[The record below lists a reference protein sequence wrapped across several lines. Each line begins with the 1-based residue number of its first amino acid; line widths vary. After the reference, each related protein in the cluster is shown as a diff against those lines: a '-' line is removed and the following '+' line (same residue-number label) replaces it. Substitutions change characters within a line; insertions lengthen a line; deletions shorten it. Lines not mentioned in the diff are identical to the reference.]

1 MMADATL
8 VEQKFAELLR
18 WERQKRR
25 EQILVLAAGVALA
38 LAVLL
43 SPLHVL
49 LPWRGLRWIVPF
61 VLLTGLAPLFFYYR
75 HWRGVDATRAL
86 VELDRKLGLDERAV
100 TAWELAGRGDRS
112 AAAQLVFQQT
122 EHRLRSIQPRSLFP
136 RRLGWPDY
144 TAVPLLLVWF
154 ALLWFD
160 FDQPFSQQPSA
171 VAQSLAQQLREFA
184 RDFHEKAKAEGLR
197 ESLQLAQELAK
208 VAEKNLAEKANDE
221 QLKKDLAG
229 VKQKLDATGKSG
241 QQNQAVG
248 GAESEQSLKD
258 LRAELEAARDML
270 NFPDGVKAPQQWM
283 DRLASMPQLRKQLD
297 RERQQREDGKGLG
310 QQALQSL
317 LDRLDR
323 QVAGALDRRALID
336 AQQFLEQMMQPGQ
349 GKENNQAAQMAGR
362 GERDEAGDGER
373 EKNHS
378 NLPGKEPGKNDDNL
392 RSLPQFR
399 ADTRTQIKGQ
409 LGDGESSGVV
419 FKGKPTP
426 GKSELA
432 PQAVVANY
440 RRQAEQELNSE
451 KVPAALKETVRK
463 YFLSLEEGKR

>member
-1 MMADATL
+1 MADATL
-8 VEQKFAELLR
+8 VERKFAELLR

-25 EQILVLAAGVALA
+25 EQILFLAAGVALA

-43 SPLHVL
+43 SPLHIF
-49 LPWRGLRWIVPF
+49 LPLRGLRWIVPF

-75 HWRGVDATRAL
+75 RWRGVDATRAL

-122 EHRLRSIQPRSLFP
+122 EHRLRSVQPRSLFP
-136 RRLGWPDY
+136 RRLGWPAY

-184 RDFHEKAKAEGLR
+184 RDFQEKAKAEGLR
-197 ESLQLAQELAK
+197 ESLQVAQELAK

-229 VKQKLDATGKSG
+229 MKQKLDAAGQSG

-270 NFPDGVKAPQQWM
+270 NLPDGVKAPQQWM

-297 RERQQREDGKGLG
+297 RARQQREDGKGLG
-310 QQALQSL
+310 QQELQSL
-317 LDRLDR
+317 LDRLDQ
-323 QVAGALDRRALID
+323 QVTGALDRRALID
-336 AQQFLEQMMQPGQ
+336 AQKFLEQMMQQGQ

-362 GERDEAGDGER
+362 GERDEAGDGVR

-378 NLPGKEPGKNDDNL
+378 NLPGKEPGKNDDSL

-399 ADTRTQIKGQ
+399 ADTRSQIKGQ

-432 PQAVVANY
+432 PQEVVANY

-451 KVPAALKETVRK
+451 KVPSALKETVRK
-463 YFLSLEEGKR
+463 YFLSLEDGKR

>member
-1 MMADATL
+1 MADATL
-8 VEQKFAELLR
+8 VERKFAELLR

-25 EQILVLAAGVALA
+25 EQILFLAAGVALA

-43 SPLHVL
+43 SPLHIL
-49 LPWRGLRWIVPF
+49 LPLSGLRWIVPL

-122 EHRLRSIQPRSLFP
+122 EQRLRSVQPRSLFP
-136 RRLGWPDY
+136 RRLGWPAY
-144 TAVPLLLVWF
+144 TAVPLLLFWF

-171 VAQSLAQQLREFA
+171 VAQGLAQKLREFA

-229 VKQKLDATGKSG
+229 VQQKLDAAGKSG
-241 QQNQAVG
+241 QQNQAIG

-270 NFPDGVKAPQQWM
+270 NLPDGVKAPQQWI

-297 RERQQREDGKGLG
+297 RARQEREDGKGLG
-310 QQALQSL
+310 PQELQSL

-336 AQQFLEQMMQPGQ
+336 AQQFLEQLMQQGQ
-349 GKENNQAAQMAGR
+349 GKENNHAAQMAGR
-362 GERDEAGDGER
+362 GEQDEPGDGVR

-378 NLPGKEPGKNDDNL
+378 NLPGKEPGKNDDRL
-392 RSLPQFR
+392 GSLPGFR
-399 ADTRTQIKGQ
+399 ANTRSQIKGQ
-409 LGDGESSGVV
+409 LGEGESSGVV

-426 GKSELA
+426 GKSALA
-432 PQAVVANY
+432 PQEVVANY

-463 YFLSLEEGKR
+463 YFLSLEESRK

>member
-1 MMADATL
+1 MADANL
-8 VEQKFAELLR
+8 VERKFAELLR

-25 EQILVLAAGVALA
+25 EQILVLAVGSALA
-38 LAVLL
+38 MAVLL
-43 SPLHVL
+43 LPLHIF
-49 LPWRGLRWIVPF
+49 LPLRGLRWMVPL
-61 VLLTGLAPLFFYYR
+61 VLLVGLAPLFFYYR
-75 HWRGVDATRAL
+75 HWRAVDRTRAL
-86 VELDRKLGLDERAV
+86 VELDRKLGMDERAV
-100 TAWELAGRGDRS
+100 TAWELAGRGNNS

-122 EHRLRSIQPRSLFP
+122 ELRLRSVQMRSLFP
-136 RRLGWPDY
+136 RRIGWSTY
-144 TAVPLLLVWF
+144 AVAPLFLFWF

-160 FDQPFSQQPSA
+160 FDQPSSQPPSA
-171 VAQSLAQQLREFA
+171 VVQSLAQKLREFA
-184 RDFHEKAKAEGLR
+184 REFHEKAKVEGLR

-208 VAEKNLAEKANDE
+208 VADKHLAEKANDE

-229 VKQKLDATGKSG
+229 VKQKLDAAGKSG

-270 NFPDGVKAPQQWM
+270 NLPDGVKAPQQWI

-297 RERQQREDGKGLG
+297 RQQREDGKGLG
-310 QQALQSL
+310 QQELQSL
-317 LDRLDR
+317 LDRLDQ

-349 GKENNQAAQMAGR
+349 GQENNQAAQAAGR
-362 GERDEAGDGER
+362 GEQDEPGDGMR

-378 NLPGKEPGKNDDNL
+378 NLPGKEPGKKDDSL
-392 RSLPQFR
+392 ASLPGFR

-409 LGDGESSGVV
+409 LSEGESSGVV

-426 GKSELA
+426 GKSVLA
-432 PQAVVANY
+432 PQEVVANY

-463 YFLSLEEGKR
+463 YFMSLEEANK

>member
-1 MMADATL
+1 MADANL
-8 VEQKFAELLR
+8 VERKFAELLR

-38 LAVLL
+38 GAVLL
-43 SPLHVL
+43 SPLHIL
-49 LPWRGLRWIVPF
+49 LPISGLRWMVPL
-61 VLLTGLAPLFFYYR
+61 VLLAGLAPLLFYHKR
-75 HWRGVDATRAL
+75 WRAADATRAL
-86 VELDRKLGLDERAV
+86 VELDRKLAMDERAV
-100 TAWELAGRGDRS
+100 TAWELAERGDRS

-122 EHRLRSIQPRSLFP
+122 EQRLRSVQPRSLFP
-136 RRLGWPDY
+136 RRIGGSSY
-144 TAVPLLLVWF
+144 AVAALLLFWF
-154 ALLWFD
+154 TLLWFD
-160 FDQPFSQQPSA
+160 FDQPSSQPTSA
-171 VAQSLAQQLREFA
+171 VAQSLAQKLREFA
-184 RDFHEKAKAEGLR
+184 REFHEKAKAEGLR

-208 VAEKNLAEKANDE
+208 VAEKNLAGKANDE
-221 QLKKDLAG
+221 QVKKDLAG
-229 VKQKLDATGKSG
+229 VKQKLDAAGKPG

-270 NFPDGVKAPQQWM
+270 NFPDSVKAPQQWA

-310 QQALQSL
+310 QQELQSL
-317 LDRLDR
+317 LDRLNQ

-349 GKENNQAAQMAGR
+349 RQENNHAAQAAGR
-362 GERDEAGDGER
+362 GEQDEIGDGVR

-378 NLPGKEPGKNDDNL
+378 NLPGKEPGKNDDGL
-392 RSLPQFR
+392 ASLPAFR

-409 LGDGESSGVV
+409 LGEGESSGVV

-426 GKSELA
+426 GKSALA
-432 PQAVVANY
+432 PEEVVADY

-451 KVPAALKETVRK
+451 RVPAALKETVRK
-463 YFLSLEEGKR
+463 YFLSLEESNR

>member
-1 MMADATL
+1 MADATL
-8 VEQKFAELLR
+8 VERKFAELLH

-25 EQILVLAAGVALA
+25 EQILFLAAGVALA

-43 SPLHVL
+43 SPLHIL
-49 LPWRGLRWIVPF
+49 LPLRGLRWIVPF
-61 VLLTGLAPLFFYYR
+61 VLLTGLAPLLLYYR
-75 HWRGVDATRAL
+75 RWRAGDATRAL

-100 TAWELAGRGDRS
+100 TAWELAGRGDQS
-112 AAAQLVFQQT
+112 VAAQLVFQQT
-122 EHRLRSIQPRSLFP
+122 EQRLRSVQPRGLFP
-136 RRLGWPDY
+136 RRLGWPAY
-144 TAVPLLLVWF
+144 TAVPLLLFWF

-160 FDQPFSQQPSA
+160 FDQPFSQQPSG
-171 VAQSLAQQLREFA
+171 VAQGLAQKLREFA

-229 VKQKLDATGKSG
+229 VKQKLDAAGKSG
-241 QQNQAVG
+241 QQNQAIG

-270 NFPDGVKAPQQWM
+270 NLPDSVKAPQQWM

-297 RERQQREDGKGLG
+297 RERPDGKGLG
-310 QQALQSL
+310 QQELQSL
-317 LDRLDR
+317 LDRLDQ

-336 AQQFLEQMMQPGQ
+336 AQQFLEQMMQQGQ
-349 GKENNQAAQMAGR
+349 GKENNHAAQMAGR
-362 GERDEAGDGER
+362 GEQDEPGDGVR

-378 NLPGKEPGKNDDNL
+378 NLPGKEPGKNDDSV

-426 GKSELA
+426 GTSALA
-432 PQAVVANY
+432 PQEVVANY

-463 YFLSLEEGKR
+463 YFLSLEESRK

>member
-1 MMADATL
+1 MADATL
-8 VEQKFAELLR
+8 VERKFAELLR

-25 EQILVLAAGVALA
+25 EQILFLAAGVALA

-43 SPLHVL
+43 SPLHIL
-49 LPWRGLRWIVPF
+49 LPLRGLRWIVPF

-75 HWRGVDATRAL
+75 RWRGVDATRAL

-122 EHRLRSIQPRSLFP
+122 EHRLRSVQPRSLFP
-136 RRLGWPDY
+136 RRLGWPAY

-184 RDFHEKAKAEGLR
+184 RDFQEKAKAEGLR

-229 VKQKLDATGKSG
+229 MKQKLDAAGKSG

-270 NFPDGVKAPQQWM
+270 NLPDGVKAPQQWM

-310 QQALQSL
+310 QQELQSL
-317 LDRLDR
+317 LDRLDQ

-336 AQQFLEQMMQPGQ
+336 AQKFLEQMMQQGQ

-362 GERDEAGDGER
+362 GERDEAGDGVR

-378 NLPGKEPGKNDDNL
+378 NLPGKEPGKNDDSL

-399 ADTRTQIKGQ
+399 ADTRSQIKGQ
-409 LGDGESSGVV
+409 LGDGESSGVM

-432 PQAVVANY
+432 PQEVVANY

-451 KVPAALKETVRK
+451 KVPSALKETVRK
-463 YFLSLEEGKR
+463 YFLSLEDSKR

>member
-1 MMADATL
+1 MGAD
-8 VEQKFAELLR
+8 
-18 WERQKRR
+18 
-25 EQILVLAAGVALA
+25 
-38 LAVLL
+38 
-43 SPLHVL
+43 
-49 LPWRGLRWIVPF
+49 
-61 VLLTGLAPLFFYYR
+61 
-75 HWRGVDATRAL
+75 
-86 VELDRKLGLDERAV
+86 
-100 TAWELAGRGDRS
+100 GRGDRS
-112 AAAQLVFQQT
+112 AAAQLVFQQA
-122 EHRLRSIQPRSLFP
+122 EQRLRPVQPRSLFP
-136 RRLGWPDY
+136 RRLGWPAY
-144 TAVPLLLVWF
+144 TAVPLLLFWF

-160 FDQPFSQQPSA
+160 FDQPFSQQPPA

-184 RDFHEKAKAEGLR
+184 REFQEKAKAEGLR

-208 VAEKNLAEKANDE
+208 VAEKNLAEKANNE

-229 VKQKLDATGKSG
+229 VKQKLDAAGKSG
-241 QQNQAVG
+241 QQNQAIG

-270 NFPDGVKAPQQWM
+270 NLPDGVKAPQQWM

-310 QQALQSL
+310 QQELQSL
-317 LDRLDR
+317 LDRLDQ

-336 AQQFLEQMMQPGQ
+336 AQKFLEQMMQQGQ

-362 GERDEAGDGER
+362 GERDEAGDGVR

-378 NLPGKEPGKNDDNL
+378 NLPGKEPGKNDDSL

-432 PQAVVANY
+432 PQEVVANY

-463 YFLSLEEGKR
+463 YFLSLEDGKR

>member
-1 MMADATL
+1 MADATL
-8 VEQKFAELLR
+8 VERKFAELLR

-25 EQILVLAAGVALA
+25 EQILFLAAGVALA

-43 SPLHVL
+43 SPLHIL
-49 LPWRGLRWIVPF
+49 LPLRGLRWIVPF

-75 HWRGVDATRAL
+75 RWRGVDATRAL

-100 TAWELAGRGDRS
+100 TAWEMAGRGDRS

-122 EHRLRSIQPRSLFP
+122 EHRLRSVHPRSLFP
-136 RRLGWPDY
+136 RRLGWPAY

-184 RDFHEKAKAEGLR
+184 RDFQEKAKAEGLR

-229 VKQKLDATGKSG
+229 MKQKLDAAGQSG

-270 NFPDGVKAPQQWM
+270 NLPDGVKAPQQWM
-283 DRLASMPQLRKQLD
+283 DRLASMPQLRKQID

-310 QQALQSL
+310 QQELQSL
-317 LDRLDR
+317 LDRLDQ

-336 AQQFLEQMMQPGQ
+336 AQKFLEQMMQQGQ
-349 GKENNQAAQMAGR
+349 GKENNHAAQMAGR
-362 GERDEAGDGER
+362 GERDEAGDGVR

-378 NLPGKEPGKNDDNL
+378 NLPGKEPGKNDDSL
-392 RSLPQFR
+392 KSLPQFR
-399 ADTRTQIKGQ
+399 ADTRSQIKGQ
-409 LGDGESSGVV
+409 LGDGESSGVM

-432 PQAVVANY
+432 PQEVVANY

-451 KVPAALKETVRK
+451 KVPSALKETVRK
-463 YFLSLEEGKR
+463 YFLSLEDGKR

>member
-1 MMADATL
+1 MADATL
-8 VEQKFAELLR
+8 VERKFAELLR

-25 EQILVLAAGVALA
+25 EQILFLAAGVALA

-43 SPLHVL
+43 SPLHIL
-49 LPWRGLRWIVPF
+49 LPLRGLRWIVPF

-75 HWRGVDATRAL
+75 RWRGVDATRAL

-100 TAWELAGRGDRS
+100 TAWEMAGRGDRS

-122 EHRLRSIQPRSLFP
+122 EHRLRSVQPRSLFP
-136 RRLGWPDY
+136 RRLGWPAY

-184 RDFHEKAKAEGLR
+184 RDFQEKAKAEGLR

-229 VKQKLDATGKSG
+229 MKQKLDAAGQSG

-270 NFPDGVKAPQQWM
+270 NLPDGVKAPQQWM

-297 RERQQREDGKGLG
+297 RARQQREDGKGLG
-310 QQALQSL
+310 QQELQSL
-317 LDRLDR
+317 LDRLDQ

-336 AQQFLEQMMQPGQ
+336 AQKFLEQMMQQGQ

-362 GERDEAGDGER
+362 GERDEAGDGVR

-378 NLPGKEPGKNDDNL
+378 NLPGKEPGKNDDSL
-392 RSLPQFR
+392 KSLPQFR
-399 ADTRTQIKGQ
+399 ADTRSQIKGQ
-409 LGDGESSGVV
+409 LGDGESSGVM

-432 PQAVVANY
+432 PQEVVANY

-451 KVPAALKETVRK
+451 KVPSALKETVRK
-463 YFLSLEEGKR
+463 YFLSLEDGKR

>member
-1 MMADATL
+1 MADATL
-8 VEQKFAELLR
+8 VERKFAELLR

-25 EQILVLAAGVALA
+25 EQILFLAAGVALA

-43 SPLHVL
+43 SPLHIL
-49 LPWRGLRWIVPF
+49 LPLRGLRWIVPF

-75 HWRGVDATRAL
+75 RWRGVDATRAL

-122 EHRLRSIQPRSLFP
+122 EHRLRSVQPRSLFP
-136 RRLGWPDY
+136 RRLGWPAY

-184 RDFHEKAKAEGLR
+184 RDFQEKAKAEGLR
-197 ESLQLAQELAK
+197 ESLQVAQELAK

-229 VKQKLDATGKSG
+229 MKQKLDAAGQSG

-270 NFPDGVKAPQQWM
+270 NLPDGVKAPQQWM

-297 RERQQREDGKGLG
+297 RARQQREDGKGLG
-310 QQALQSL
+310 QQELQSL
-317 LDRLDR
+317 LDRLDQ

-336 AQQFLEQMMQPGQ
+336 AQKFLEQMMQQGQ

-362 GERDEAGDGER
+362 GERDEAGDGVR

-378 NLPGKEPGKNDDNL
+378 NLPGKEPGKNDDSL

-399 ADTRTQIKGQ
+399 ADTRSQIKGQ

-432 PQAVVANY
+432 PQEVVANY

-451 KVPAALKETVRK
+451 KVPSALKETVRK
-463 YFLSLEEGKR
+463 YFLSLEDGKR

>member
-1 MMADATL
+1 MADATL
-8 VEQKFAELLR
+8 IERKFAELLR
-18 WERQKRR
+18 WERQKRG
-25 EQILVLAAGVALA
+25 EQILFLAACVALVV
-38 LAVLL
+38 AVLL
-43 SPLHVL
+43 SPLHIF
-49 LPWRGLRWIVPF
+49 LPLNWLRWIVPS

-75 HWRGVDATRAL
+75 RWRAVDATRAL
-86 VELDRKLGLDERAV
+86 VELDRKLGMDERAV

-122 EHRLRSIQPRSLFP
+122 EQRLRSVQPRSLLP
-136 RRLGWPDY
+136 RRIGWSTY
-144 TAVPLLLVWF
+144 AVVPLLLFWS

-160 FDQPFSQQPSA
+160 LDQPSSQPPSA
-171 VAQSLAQQLREFA
+171 VAQGLAQKLREFA
-184 RDFHEKAKAEGLR
+184 REFQEKAKVEGLR

-208 VAEKNLAEKANDE
+208 VAEKNLAEKADDE

-229 VKQKLDATGKSG
+229 VKQKLDAAGKSG
-241 QQNQAVG
+241 QQNQAIG

-270 NFPDGVKAPQQWM
+270 NLADGVKAPQQWM

-310 QQALQSL
+310 QQELQSL
-317 LDRLDR
+317 LDRLDQ

-336 AQQFLEQMMQPGQ
+336 AQQFLEQMMQQGQ
-349 GKENNQAAQMAGR
+349 GKENNHAAQMAGR
-362 GERDEAGDGER
+362 GEQDEPGDGVR

-378 NLPGKEPGKNDDNL
+378 NLPGKEPGKNDDSL

-432 PQAVVANY
+432 PQEVVANY

-463 YFLSLEEGKR
+463 YFLSLDESKR

>member
-1 MMADATL
+1 MADTTL
-8 VEQKFAELLR
+8 VERKFAELLR

-25 EQILVLAAGVALA
+25 EQILFLAAGVALA

-43 SPLHVL
+43 SPLHIL
-49 LPWRGLRWIVPF
+49 LPLRGLRWAVPF

-75 HWRGVDATRAL
+75 HWRGVDTTRAL

-100 TAWELAGRGDRS
+100 TAWELTGRGDRS
-112 AAAQLVFQQT
+112 AAAQLVFQQAAQ
-122 EHRLRSIQPRSLFP
+122 RLRPVQPRSLFP
-136 RRLGWPDY
+136 RRLGWPAY
-144 TAVPLLLVWF
+144 TAVPLLLLWF

-160 FDQPFSQQPSA
+160 FDQPFSHQPPA
-171 VAQSLAQQLREFA
+171 VAQGLAQQLREFA
-184 RDFHEKAKAEGLR
+184 REFQEKAKAEGLR
-197 ESLQLAQELAK
+197 ESSRLAQELAK
-208 VAEKNLAEKANDE
+208 VAEKNLAEKANNE

-229 VKQKLDATGKSG
+229 VKQKLDAAGKSG
-241 QQNQAVG
+241 QQNQAIG
-248 GAESEQSLKD
+248 GAESEQSLRD

-270 NFPDGVKAPQQWM
+270 NLPDGVKSPQQWM

-310 QQALQSL
+310 QQELQSL
-317 LDRLDR
+317 LDRLDQ

-336 AQQFLEQMMQPGQ
+336 AQQFLKQMMQQGQ

-362 GERDEAGDGER
+362 GEQDEPGDGVR

-378 NLPGKEPGKNDDNL
+378 NLPGKEPGKNDDSL

-426 GKSELA
+426 EKSQLA
-432 PQAVVANY
+432 PQEVVANY

-451 KVPAALKETVRK
+451 RVPAALKETVRK

>member
-1 MMADATL
+1 MADATL
-8 VEQKFAELLR
+8 VERKFAELLR

-25 EQILVLAAGVALA
+25 EQILFLAAGVALG

-43 SPLHVL
+43 SPLHIF
-49 LPWRGLRWIVPF
+49 LPLRGLRWIVPF

-75 HWRGVDATRAL
+75 RWRGIDATRAL

-122 EHRLRSIQPRSLFP
+122 EHRLRSVQPRSLFP
-136 RRLGWPDY
+136 RRLGWPAY

-184 RDFHEKAKAEGLR
+184 RDFQEKAKAEGLR

-229 VKQKLDATGKSG
+229 MKQKLDAAGQSG

-270 NFPDGVKAPQQWM
+270 NLPDGVKAPQQWM

-297 RERQQREDGKGLG
+297 RARQQREDGKGLG
-310 QQALQSL
+310 QQELQSL
-317 LDRLDR
+317 LDRLDQ
-323 QVAGALDRRALID
+323 QVTGALDRRALID
-336 AQQFLEQMMQPGQ
+336 AQKFLEQMMQQGQ

-362 GERDEAGDGER
+362 GERDEAGDGVR

-378 NLPGKEPGKNDDNL
+378 NLPGKEPGKNDDSL

-399 ADTRTQIKGQ
+399 ADTRSQIQGQ

-432 PQAVVANY
+432 PQEVVANY

-451 KVPAALKETVRK
+451 KVPSALKETVRK
-463 YFLSLEEGKR
+463 YFLSLEDGTR